1 MLLPLSACSAQIS
14 MSSQQ
19 TLAARASNPGSSE
32 DEDENNSSSSDS
44 DHGASDED
52 EDESGSN
59 GEEHRA
65 AETLIGVAGEDAA
78 DEQANPRRS
87 SRMGSK
93 STRRDMEGS
102 SAGGAARQI
111 KRTQNRPAEAAPCK
125 RAAPPGATLD
135 GAVMFTDLL
144 YTTQRVSDDDDGD
157 CDDDDDI
164 I

>member
-1 MLLPLSACSAQIS
+1 MLLPLLDCSAQIS
-14 MSSQQ
+14 MSSHQ
-19 TLAARASNPGSSE
+19 TLAARASNSGSSE
-32 DEDENNSSSSDS
+32 DEDENSSSSSDN

-65 AETLIGVAGEDAA
+65 AHILSGAAGQDAA
-78 DEQANPRRS
+78 DEKAIQRRS
-87 SRMGSK
+87 KRVVSQSIRL
-93 STRRDMEGS
+93 DMEVS
-102 SAGGAARQI
+102 SAGGAARQS
-111 KRTQNRPAEAAPCK
+111 KRPKSRPAEAAPCK

-144 YTTQRVSDDDDGD
+144 YTNQRVSDDDDGD
-157 CDDDDDI
+157 GDDDDI